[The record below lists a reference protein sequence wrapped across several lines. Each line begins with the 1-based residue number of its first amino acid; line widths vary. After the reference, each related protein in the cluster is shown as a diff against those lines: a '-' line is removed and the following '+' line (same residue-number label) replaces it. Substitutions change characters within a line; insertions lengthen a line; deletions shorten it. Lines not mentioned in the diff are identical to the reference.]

1 LLLGSLILLLVALC
15 SPLWSAPRGTVLK
28 LATLVPD
35 GSVWDRAL
43 KEMGASWKKASEG
56 RVTLRIYP
64 GGVAGAEPDVL
75 RKMRIGQLHAG
86 SLTTVG
92 LEELDEAF
100 KVLTIPLFYE
110 SYEEFF
116 AVLNGLAPMLEK
128 RLEEKGFVL
137 LHWGHAGWVHFFSRH
152 PMREI
157 EDLRRL
163 KIFVTAGSE
172 DMVSWWKSKG
182 FQPVALATT
191 DIMTG
196 LQTGMID
203 VLPTT
208 PLAALSL
215 QWFRQTRYMHELGLA
230 PLTGATIVTRRSW
243 ERIDSEDRQA
253 LLAAAREV
261 ERELVEEIP
270 KQDEQAVVE
279 MTERGLEVT
288 RSRDLPEWEK
298 AAEDFAASMRGK
310 MVPEDIYD
318 RAEALRSEFRRSHRS
333 GGTP

>member
-1 LLLGSLILLLVALC
+1 
-15 SPLWSAPRGTVLK
+15 
-28 LATLVPD
+28 
-35 GSVWDRAL
+35 
-43 KEMGASWKKASEG
+43 M
-56 RVTLRIYP
+56 
-64 GGVAGAEPDVL
+64 
-75 RKMRIGQLHAG
+75 
-86 SLTTVG
+86 
-92 LEELDEAF
+92 
-100 KVLTIPLFYE
+100 LFR
-110 SYEEFF
+110 S
-116 AVLNGLAPMLEK
+116 
-128 RLEEKGFVL
+128 
-137 LHWGHAGWVHFFSRH
+137 
-152 PMREI
+152 
-157 EDLRRL
+157 
-163 KIFVTAGSE
+163 
-172 DMVSWWKSKG
+172 
-182 FQPVALATT
+182 
-191 DIMTG
+191 
-196 LQTGMID
+196 
-203 VLPTT
+203 T

-279 MTERGLEVT
+279 MTERGLEVI

-318 RAEALRSEFRRSHRS
+318 RAEELRREFRRRHQS